1 MFIMLKLRNNI
12 LLLTLLSFLF
22 VISEGCTSLNES
34 VIRLSARGRYREALA
49 QLEKKGVGA
58 IPLANAKPKDLEA
71 RLSYENAV
79 NSEYNRLVQ
88 SEIAKG
94 NARKALRFAEEGQ
107 ELCFW
112 SKEIMQMVVS
122 CRQIVE
128 KIDRTI
134 EDWDCLVKGPRE
146 PPTSSEIKT
155 FLLRAEVISNLAAD
169 SPRAQVILQ
178 ESRALFAKFLEED
191 LRRQIKQKDAI
202 GLHKLTSD
210 LHLIK
215 ISNTYALKVIEVA
228 KNLIA
233 LPWSEGEID
242 SLSGSLSE
250 KQSQCLQNIITIAN
264 SVSPTAT
271 KVELVAGFYN
281 TLKTTFED
289 WVNGPFTRL
298 LNGPDPSLKT
308 INEGEEF
315 ISLPGLMLTTN
326 FKNSLALAHSKRAAL
341 YAPRGK
347 AAVLALLHLKR
358 AKELSSF
365 FTPSSIIESIGNTAN
380 ASLFSSG
387 PMQPSIT
394 IDISPEI
401 DPEVNQL
408 IQLSLFMTLSGRTAK
423 HCRWQWV
430 DPVYGNPVVRI
441 KIRSAHLHIASL
453 RDLPLRTSNYLSHYE
468 DVPNPEK
475 SRLKLLLN
483 VAEFDLDMKLS
494 SYNSAVS
501 SHNIYPT
508 KWSLQNVNFAY
519 NNYNMAVNYYNSL
532 VSIYN
537 LTPSTIS
544 KPVYLPY
551 FFREGKIKQGWSLK
565 GTVITGPHSKEI
577 SAEAIDEDFV
587 RFDTRYN
594 DINPETRRDNKI
606 DIDIGINRLI
616 DQLIKISGE
625 ICDQIGTVLFELP
638 TMGVSTSLSSEERI
652 TISWILHPF
661 GSSKVAA
668 TKAELPPWVYRIV
681 GSIKLPE
688 IDVKP
693 PVIFLS
699 PQTKTT
705 FNLPAA
711 PSTISKAY
719 QSYVCEVI
727 SGVRGAENKGSGA
740 LVSGDGLILTCAHV
754 LQGSVFKVRFNEGPL
769 RGIYDAE
776 PVFVNETMDVAL
788 LRVNRLASRFWIPI
802 RLDRETSKGEELVAI
817 GNPVL
822 PDGTPIK
829 GAISNGI
836 VSSPGTEYFG
846 APRLIADITVA
857 SGSSGGPLISSE
869 TGEIVG
875 VVVAVVPAGIDE
887 EGVSSS
893 GFFCIAAPSHLL
905 GKWLG
910 ISYTP
915 KRGS

>member
-1 MFIMLKLRNNI
+1 
-12 LLLTLLSFLF
+12 
-22 VISEGCTSLNES
+22 
-34 VIRLSARGRYREALA
+34 
-49 QLEKKGVGA
+49 
-58 IPLANAKPKDLEA
+58 
-71 RLSYENAV
+71 
-79 NSEYNRLVQ
+79 
-88 SEIAKG
+88 
-94 NARKALRFAEEGQ
+94 
-107 ELCFW
+107 
-112 SKEIMQMVVS
+112 
-122 CRQIVE
+122 
-128 KIDRTI
+128 
-134 EDWDCLVKGPRE
+134 
-146 PPTSSEIKT
+146 
-155 FLLRAEVISNLAAD
+155 
-169 SPRAQVILQ
+169 
-178 ESRALFAKFLEED
+178 
-191 LRRQIKQKDAI
+191 
-202 GLHKLTSD
+202 
-210 LHLIK
+210 
-215 ISNTYALKVIEVA
+215 
-228 KNLIA
+228 
-233 LPWSEGEID
+233 
-242 SLSGSLSE
+242 
-250 KQSQCLQNIITIAN
+250 
-264 SVSPTAT
+264 
-271 KVELVAGFYN
+271 
-281 TLKTTFED
+281 
-289 WVNGPFTRL
+289 
-298 LNGPDPSLKT
+298 
-308 INEGEEF
+308 
-315 ISLPGLMLTTN
+315 
-326 FKNSLALAHSKRAAL
+326 
-341 YAPRGK
+341 
-347 AAVLALLHLKR
+347 
-358 AKELSSF
+358 
-365 FTPSSIIESIGNTAN
+365 
-380 ASLFSSG
+380 
-387 PMQPSIT
+387 
-394 IDISPEI
+394 
-401 DPEVNQL
+401 
-408 IQLSLFMTLSGRTAK
+408 
-423 HCRWQWV
+423 
-430 DPVYGNPVVRI
+430 VRI

-453 RDLPLRTSNYLSHYE
+453 RDLPIRTSNYLSHYE

-483 VAEFDLDMKLS
+483 AAEFDVDMKLS

-501 SHNIYPT
+501 SYNIYPT

-519 NNYNMAVNYYNSL
+519 NNYSMAVNYYNSL

-594 DINPETRRDNKI
+594 DINPENRRDDKI

-638 TMGVSTSLSSEERI
+638 TTVTTSLSSEERI

-661 GSSKVAA
+661 GSSNVAVA
-668 TKAELPPWVYRIV
+668 KAELPPWVYRIV

-705 FNLPAA
+705 FSLPAP
-711 PSTISKAY
+711 PSLISKAY

-727 SGVRGAENKGSGA
+727 SGVRGAESKGSGA

-875 VVVAVVPAGIDE
+875 VVVAVVRAGIDE

-910 ISYTP
+910 VSYTP
-915 KRGS
+915 KHGS